1 MVKVSVVPNVVFR
14 GRVKNYG
21 GDGRETG
28 TEIKELT
35 FMNEVITLDIPDNL
49 ATTMPMLKSQVRK
62 QIRER
67 IFDVINKNLFNDIGK
82 LIGEEGSPP
91 QLIVIPDDYYLDDE
105 RDQLKFLKSIIS
117 AEVSILSTDRPT
129 GNNLFFGSERVW
141 RDTPVYNVAGK
152 GTYYEGDGV
161 ETCAYDY
168 LMNHYGNKYKVKKY
182 AVAYNT
188 TGKRGDKTTGKDL
201 IDYWVS
207 LPLPEQEEIYNLW
220 MKKYADNI
228 MIRDIV
234 SADQRV
240 YPING
245 AIDCPDIEDELF
257 TIRTMNIDPDYTE
270 KDVKDTL
277 SLLDILK
284 WCICADIRLS
294 VKDFNNRPYFTYNP
308 ADFKT
313 QYIKKKDKPAIVIK
327 VEHQHAYFETDANK
341 IRSQMATDNRQTL
354 DYEELRK
361 PPKKKEKEPLPV
373 EYRFED
379 SLILQGLWGA
389 GCPLFE
395 QGESIKHYEWGEHR
409 DEFLAVEV
417 FGDSGDPEL
426 DEYANPEYYNQLAK
440 KRLGKEKLER
450 LTTDDFI
457 SMAKQDKKKIVC
469 YTDKGNLN
477 KVACEMLEKH
487 NTKHEHSVGGI
498 QTIRQLTYGNLTL
511 MSRCG
516 VIKRQDIEG
525 LNITDAWAKAYKMYP
540 DLRTKNGL
548 EPTAKKVG
556 DYLFSLLDKEP
567 MLSTMNGI
575 LREIFYTNEI
585 KPQNVDVSPYFYDKP
600 VISFDIKKAYTTAL
614 QTNETYKWCKFDCVS
629 QPTKFSGTIN
639 ADWFYICKALVKEY
653 PVKQGKGL
661 QLYHGSLLRHLK
673 DKVEV
678 MYEIQPKEQLP
689 ADYFKDFVERV
700 KFECKKKG
708 AFYQLYNFK
717 QIVNNFI
724 GGLKRKDS
732 QANYTHYLTK
742 DKQTINRAL
751 NNSSPPIQVKDSDY
765 WIIPNSWKNTHY
777 QNGSPIRLQVL
788 DMINEQMYLFSK
800 WAEKIF
806 KYPTL
811 SIRTD
816 ACYIQTKYDNDIDGG
831 LVIPE
836 VLDAGWN
843 ADNVYQFEV
852 EKSLNEEEYKR
863 IVLKPVE
870 GRAES
875 YGIRYIPNVWTEELI
890 IDKKWSKD
898 VGANHLINSII
909 CNRGCLIE
917 GQAGRGKSEL
927 LLCLEKRCRKNRVK
941 YALYKECLKV
951 ANAKFRFDKQRA
963 YRKNH
968 PVSIKMFAPTNKAAN
983 RVKGKTMNKG
993 LGIPV
998 IEKDDIDDDDGEEQD
1013 TTELK
1018 ESFTDKIIE
1027 KFAGDGKMKDEI
1039 DIVCFEEV
1047 SMLNGEMLSYVSY
1060 LKQKLPHTIVIMC
1073 GDIPH
1078 QLPPVGEERRN
1089 FAGAYVLKEICNF
1102 TRMELRYNFRQD
1114 TKSDELWDMWSI
1126 EPHRFRPT
1134 TRRLTKRNLCRYN
1147 ATRKKVIELI
1157 QDKIVNPV
1165 VLESTNHNDARG
1177 HTQFT
1182 KIEVGTPM
1190 IARISKVDDKL
1201 AKNDMYYITEI
1212 DDENITLKNDED
1224 NELTY
1229 TTDTLLTA
1237 FQSGYCITIHKS
1249 QGETYDDDYTIWDWR
1264 AMACDKTAF
1273 GRKLRYVAQ
1282 SRSTNPEKLIKYQL

>member
-1 MVKVSVVPNVVFR
+1 MVKVSVVPNIVFR
-14 GRVKNYG
+14 GRVRNMG

-28 TEIKELT
+28 TEIKEVK
-35 FMNEVITLDIPDNL
+35 FMNELITLDIPDNL
-49 ATTMPMLKSQVRK
+49 ATTMPMLKSQVRRR
-62 QIRER
+62 IRER
-67 IFDVINKNLFNDIGK
+67 IIDIINENLYKDVGK

-91 QLIVIPDDYYLDDE
+91 QLIVIPDDYFLEDE
-105 RDQLKFLKSIIS
+105 ADQIKFLKSIIS

-168 LMNHYGNKYKVKKY
+168 LINHYGKKHNVKKY

-188 TGKRGDKTTGKDL
+188 TGKRGDKTTGKEL

-207 LPLPEQEEIYNLW
+207 LPLPQQKDIYHSW
-220 MKKYADNI
+220 MKKYKDNI

-234 SADQRV
+234 SAVDCI
-240 YPING
+240 YPITG

-270 KDVKDTL
+270 KDVEDTL

-284 WCICADIRLS
+284 WCICADVRLS

-308 ADFKT
+308 TDFKNE
-313 QYIKKKDKPAIVIK
+313 YIKNRSNKPAIVIK
-327 VEHQHAYFETDANK
+327 VEHQHAYFETDTRK
-341 IRSQMATDNRQTL
+341 IQSQMATDNRQTL

-361 PPKKKEKEPLPV
+361 PTKKEEKEPLPV

-379 SLILQGLWGA
+379 SLCLSTPPALT
-389 GCPLFE
+389 CD
-395 QGESIKHYEWGEHR
+395 GEYANMKHYDWGEHR
-409 DEFLAVEV
+409 DQFLEMEV
-417 FGDSGDPEL
+417 FGGDKQDL
-426 DEYANPEYYNQLAK
+426 YTGEYYTEIAK
-440 KRLGKEKLER
+440 LRTGKDTIDR

-469 YTDKGNLN
+469 YVDKGNLN

-487 NTKHEHSVGGI
+487 NTKHDHSVGGI

-511 MSRCG
+511 ISRCG
-516 VIKRQDIEG
+516 IVKRKDIEG
-525 LNITDAWAKAYKMYP
+525 LNITDAWANAYKIYP

-556 DYLFSLLDKEP
+556 DYLFSLLNKEP

-575 LREIFYTNEI
+575 LKEIFYTYEI

-614 QTNETYKWCKFDCVS
+614 ETNETYKWCKFDCVS

-639 ADWFYICKALVKEY
+639 ADWFYIGKALVKEY

-708 AFYQLYNFK
+708 AFYQLYTFK
-717 QIVNNFI
+717 SIINNFV

-751 NNSSPPIQVKDSDY
+751 NNASPPTQVKDSDY

-777 QNGSPIRLQVL
+777 QNGSPIRLQVI
-788 DMINEQMYLFSK
+788 DMINEQMYRFSK
-800 WAEKIF
+800 WAEKVF

-816 ACYIQTKYDNDIDGG
+816 ACYIQTKYDNDEEAG

-843 ADNVYQFEV
+843 ENNVFKFEV
-852 EKSLNEEEYKR
+852 EKSLEDWEYER

-870 GRAES
+870 GAPES
-875 YGIRYIPNVWTEELI
+875 YGIRYIPNRWTEELI

-941 YALYKECLKV
+941 YALYKECLRV

-963 YRKNH
+963 YRKKH

-998 IEKDDIDDDDGEEQD
+998 IEKDEIDDDDGEEQEQD
-1013 TTELK
+1013 ITELK

-1102 TRMELRYNFRQD
+1102 MRMELRYNFRQD

-1165 VLESTNHNDARG
+1165 VLESTNHNDPRG

-1212 DDENITLKNDED
+1212 DDDNITLKNDED

-1249 QGETYDDDYTIWDWR
+1249 QGETYDDEYTIWDWR
-1264 AMACDKTAF
+1264 VLASDKSMF